1 MPKRSVDARQAS
13 KAYQCGPG
21 VGKGK
26 TSIGLDEHQIFNEIL
41 QKQLKICGYRNDK
54 EVTYLYLGENGLKDV
69 PHLSRFGKLT
79 ILWLNHNKIQYITF
93 VKYNCCLTELYL
105 HNNDIRNIT
114 GALKN
119 LHSLQIL
126 LLHNNQLKNLKLAVK
141 ELQGLQTLHTLNLF
155 NNPLSQE
162 CRYRLY
168 VIYHLPS
175 VTLLDRKEITRK
187 ERESALHVY
196 NHEKTL
202 VVQSIGFGKRV
213 DIPLLPNAAFR
224 LTPIKVLH
232 LPPGCEFGNHL
243 VKIPFANPEDAVFVR
258 AMKRGMMEF
267 STMDWGKM
275 PTCEEKRLG
284 SCPEKRP
291 EKLTI
296 KFR

>member
-1 MPKRSVDARQAS
+1 MPKRSVDARQTS
-13 KAYQCGPG
+13 KAFQCGPG
-21 VGKGK
+21 GGKES
-26 TSIGLDEHQIFNEIL
+26 TSISLDEHQIVNEIL
-41 QKQLKICGYRNDK
+41 EKQLKICGYRNDK
-54 EVTYLYLGENGLKDV
+54 EVIDLYLGENGLKDV
-69 PHLSRFGKLT
+69 PHLSRFRKLRN
-79 ILWLNHNKIQYITF
+79 LWLNHNKIQYITS

-105 HNNDIRNIT
+105 HNNDIRSIT

-126 LLHNNQLKNLKLAVK
+126 LLHNNQLKNLNLTVK
-141 ELQGLQTLHTLNLF
+141 ELQGLRTLHTLNLF
-155 NNPLSQE
+155 NNPLSRE

-168 VIYHLPS
+168 VIYHIPS

-187 ERESALHVY
+187 ERESALHIY

-202 VVQSIGFGKRV
+202 VLQSIGFGKRV
-213 DIPLLPNAAFR
+213 DIPLLPKAAFR
-224 LTPIKVLH
+224 LTSTKALH

-258 AMKRGMMEF
+258 AMKRGMVEF
-267 STMDWGKM
+267 STVDWGKM

-284 SCPEKRP
+284 SSPEKRP

-296 KFR
+296 RFR

>member
-1 MPKRSVDARQAS
+1 MSRRVLGARQT
-13 KAYQCGPG
+13 KEPLQCGPG
-21 VGKGK
+21 GGRGRPS
-26 TSIGLDEHQIFNEIL
+26 TSLDERQIFNGIL
-41 QKQLKICGYRNDK
+41 EKQLKICGYKNDK
-54 EVTYLYLGENGLKDV
+54 EVTDLYLGENGLKDV
-69 PHLSRFGKLT
+69 PDLSQFRKLRY
-79 ILWLNHNKIQYITF
+79 LWLNHNKIQYITF
-93 VKYNCCLTELYL
+93 MKYNCCLTELYL

-126 LLHNNQLKNLKLAVK
+126 LLHNNQLKNLDMTVK

-162 CRYRLY
+162 SRYRLY
-168 VIYHLPS
+168 VIYHIPS
-175 VTLLDRKEITRK
+175 VTLFDRKEITRK
-187 ERESALHVY
+187 ERESALHIY

-202 VVQSIGFGKRV
+202 VLQSVGFGKKV
-213 DIPLLPNAAFR
+213 DIPLLPKAPYN
-224 LTPIKVLH
+224 LTPTKVLH

-267 STMDWGKM
+267 STLDWGKI

-284 SCPEKRP
+284 SNPEKRP

-296 KFR
+296 RFR